1 MLFCRVGGK
10 AQTPSSSV
18 VLNSNGTT
26 RDMLKENG
34 ETLGLKP
41 YLFILDCGELFKKG
55 KAGCLDTR
63 RKLKTNEI
71 KGGIMGAFL
80 EGME

>member
-10 AQTPSSSV
+10 ARTPSSSV
-18 VLNSNGTT
+18 VLNINRTT

-41 YLFILDCGELFKKG
+41 YLFILDCGELFEKR
-55 KAGCLDTR
+55 KAGCTAWIPEESSKQM
-63 RKLKTNEI
+63 KLKEV
-71 KGGIMGAFL
+71 
-80 EGME
+80 

>member
-10 AQTPSSSV
+10 ARTPSSSV

-41 YLFILDCGELFKKG
+41 YLFILDCGELFEKG
-55 KAGCLDTR
+55 KAGCTAWIPDESSKQM
-63 RKLKTNEI
+63 KLKEV
-71 KGGIMGAFL
+71 
-80 EGME
+80 